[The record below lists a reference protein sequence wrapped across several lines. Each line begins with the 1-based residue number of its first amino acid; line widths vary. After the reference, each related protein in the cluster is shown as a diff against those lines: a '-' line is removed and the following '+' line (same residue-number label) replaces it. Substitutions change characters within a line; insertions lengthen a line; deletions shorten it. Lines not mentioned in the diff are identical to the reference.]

1 MQVFELGGDVVAP
14 SLAHGLMRL
23 IAEGAGEGDESA
35 DAELRAQAAAAYM
48 QLLSKPKLPNI
59 LIKVFLC
66 LCFMLISVLAALN
79 ISVLLFFPRACCG
92 RATQKH
98 ASFSSLAAH
107 AITFAGNL
115 GTTNHAEICYV
126 GGVSP

>member
-1 MQVFELGGDVVAP
+1 MEKSSAHYDRQSVCLLEWTASLKTTLPNLLTVCPLQVPANYSIVQVFELGGDVVAP

-59 LIKVFLC
+59 LIKVF
-66 LCFMLISVLAALN
+66 
-79 ISVLLFFPRACCG
+79 
-92 RATQKH
+92 
-98 ASFSSLAAH
+98 
-107 AITFAGNL
+107 
-115 GTTNHAEICYV
+115 
-126 GGVSP
+126 